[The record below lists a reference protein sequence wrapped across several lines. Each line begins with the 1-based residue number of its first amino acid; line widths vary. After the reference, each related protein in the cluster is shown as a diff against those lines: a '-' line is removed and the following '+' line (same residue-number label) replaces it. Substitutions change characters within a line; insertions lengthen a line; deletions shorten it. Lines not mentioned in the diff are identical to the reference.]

1 MKIKAVCELTELSDR
16 TIRYYIEQE
25 LITPNYTENYL
36 GRKTY
41 DFSAKD
47 IDELNNI
54 ATLRKF
60 DFSISEIRAII
71 SSPENSKSIIENVK
85 KRIEKAITE
94 SEEKLS
100 VLIQLDSDKSYTVS
114 ELAEQLT
121 LHSSAIP
128 LPKENHSKNF
138 GKVILSVMKSI
149 TTFIIVWLPMFL
161 CIFAFVLGLLDYEY
175 PRINTNPKLYVIIF
189 LFLLPSIS
197 VLVMSKLKF
206 AWKRVVKTITLVLC
220 VLSLPF
226 CFIFSLGITSN
237 YSETTDI
244 MNYREFDADCLAN
257 KNMFFQKLFPTFA
270 QKSKSVKQP
279 DGSWEYIKLDSH
291 YYYRYLEVMDYTY
304 DIYAEWPLEKDEF
317 YKEVERV
324 KVLFEEY
331 QSEDSEHWDYPVI
344 QKDNYTCLFRHYA
357 YNNEP
362 FTEVTDSYTYFIF
375 AYDETNLKV
384 RYIYCDSLENGADQ
398 PYYLQL
404 DW

>member
-1 MKIKAVCELTELSDR
+1 MKIKVVCELTGLSDR

-41 DFSAKD
+41 DFSTKD

-60 DFSISEIRAII
+60 DFSISEIRDII
-71 SSPENSKSIIENVK
+71 SSPENSKKVIGNVK
-85 KRIEKAITE
+85 NRIEKAITE

-100 VLIQLDSDKSYTVS
+100 VLIKLDSDKIYTVS
-114 ELAEQLT
+114 ELAEQLS
-121 LHSSAIP
+121 LHSSTIP
-128 LPKENHSKNF
+128 LPKENHKINF
-138 GKVILSVMKSI
+138 GKVILSVMKTI
-149 TTFIIVWLPMFL
+149 ITFIIVWLPIFL
-161 CIFAFVLGLLDYEY
+161 CIFTFMLGLLEYEY
-175 PRINTNPKLYVIIF
+175 PRINTSPKLYIF
-189 LFLLPSIS
+189 ILLSLLPSIS
-197 VLVMSKLKF
+197 VLVISKF
-206 AWKRVVKTITLVLC
+206 NFTWKRVAKIIMLVLC

-257 KNMFFQKLFPTFA
+257 KSMFFQELFPTFA
-270 QKSKSVKQP
+270 KESKSVKKP
-279 DGSWEYIKLDSH
+279 DGSWERIELDSH

-324 KVLFEEY
+324 KVLFEKY
-331 QSEDSEHWDYPVI
+331 QSEDKAHWDYPVI
-344 QKDNYTCLFRHYA
+344 QKGNYTCFFRHYK

-362 FTEVTDSYTYFIF
+362 FTEVTESYTYFIF

>member
-85 KRIEKAITE
+85 NRIEKAITE

-128 LPKENHSKNF
+128 LPKENHNRNF
-138 GKVILSVMKSI
+138 GKVILSIMKSLI
-149 TTFIIVWLPMFL
+149 TFIIVWLPILLSILVFGL
-161 CIFAFVLGLLDYEY
+161 RFAKYEY
-175 PRINTNPKLYVIIF
+175 PCFNTNPKVYIILF
-189 LFLLPSIS
+189 LALLPSIS
-197 VLVMSKLKF
+197 
-206 AWKRVVKTITLVLC
+206 ILVLSKFNFSWKKVAKRIALFLC
-220 VLSLPF
+220 VISLPF
-226 CFIFSLGITSN
+226 CFIMPITTITH
-237 YSETTDI
+237 SETTDFRY
-244 MNYREFDADCLAN
+244 YRDFDSECIAN
-257 KNMFFQKLFPTFA
+257 RSSVFQELFPLWPHYFEN
-270 QKSKSVKQP
+270 VKQS
-279 DGSWEYIKLDSH
+279 DGSIESVYLDAH
-291 YYYRYLEVMDYTY
+291 YYYRYLEFMDYTY
-304 DIYAEWPLEKDEF
+304 DIYAEWPLEKDKF

-324 KVLFEEY
+324 KVLFEKH
-331 QSEDSEHWDYPVI
+331 QSEDKAHWDYSVI
-344 QKDNYTCLFRHYA
+344 QKGNYTCLFLHYK